1 MEVIETNFTDAKLL
15 EPRLFGDER
24 GFFTESYNKKVL
36 ETLGV
41 TYSFVQDNVSY
52 STEAG
57 TIRGLHFQKNPKAQT
72 KLIQVM
78 QGAIYDVIVDLRKDS
93 PTFKQWRGYILSADN
108 HRQLLVPKGFAHGF
122 CTLVPHTTVMYKVDE
137 YYSANHD
144 SGVLWNDKDLAIPW
158 PVTSPILSDKDRILP
173 SLQECEDSF

>member
-1 MEVIETNFTDAKLL
+1 MKVIETNFTDAKLL
-15 EPRLFGDER
+15 EPRLFGDDR

-41 TYSFVQDNVSY
+41 THSFVQDNVSY
-52 STEAG
+52 SAEAG

-93 PTFKQWRGYILSADN
+93 PTFKQWRG
-108 HRQLLVPKGFAHGF
+108 
-122 CTLVPHTTVMYKVDE
+122 
-137 YYSANHD
+137 
-144 SGVLWNDKDLAIPW
+144 
-158 PVTSPILSDKDRILP
+158 
-173 SLQECEDSF
+173 

>member
-1 MEVIETNFTDAKLL
+1 MKVVETNFTDVKLL

-36 ETLGV
+36 ETLGI

-52 STEAG
+52 SAQAG

-78 QGAIYDVIVDLRKDS
+78 QGAIYDVIVDLRKNS
-93 PTFKQWRGYILSADN
+93 PTFKQWKGYILSADN

-122 CTLVPHTTVMYKVDE
+122 CTLVPHAIVMYKVDE
-137 YYSANHD
+137 YYSAEHD
-144 SGVLWNDKDLAIPW
+144 SGVLWEDKELAIPW
-158 PVTSPILSDKDRILP
+158 PVTNPILSDKDRILP
-173 SLQECEDSF
+173 LLQEYEDSF

>member
-1 MEVIETNFTDAKLL
+1 MRVVETNFTDVKLL
-15 EPRLFGDER
+15 EPRLFEDER

-36 ETLGV
+36 ETLGIA
-41 TYSFVQDNVSY
+41 YSFVQDNVSY
-52 STEAG
+52 STRAG

-93 PTFKQWRGYILSADN
+93 PTFKQWKGYILSADN

-122 CTLVPHTTVMYKVDE
+122 CTLVPHTIVMYKVDE
-137 YYSANHD
+137 YYSAAHD
-144 SGVLWNDKDLAIPW
+144 SGLLWEDKELAIPW
-158 PVTSPILSDKDRILP
+158 PVTNPILSDKDQVLP
-173 SLQECEDSF
+173 LLQEYEDSF